1 MKTICSSIHTSI
13 TKLHLC
19 VSLLAIFLYS
29 FIYVQPWQHNHV
41 DIVTINPT
49 RIIMQSTII
58 NQVHEENCIS
68 IELVDDLSMPPRHA
82 KPEKRI
88 AWLKPRLKNSK
99 ILQSTVK
106 TRQFHDKIMRFI
118 SQDSDNNDT
127 KCKVVFFMTWISPNK
142 KLFAKRDLLSL
153 ESVFKA
159 HPRGCMVILSK
170 SMDSEPGWRLLEP
183 LVSQGYRVLAVAP
196 DFQLI
201 FSNTPAEVWI
211 KRLEAGLIDPG
222 TIPITQN
229 LSDLLRLVALYK
241 YGGVYIDA
249 DVVIL
254 KDVSSLRNSIGIQT
268 MENKSRNQGTT
279 LNNAVLIFD
288 KGHLMLLKFI
298 EEFVNTFNGR
308 RWGFN
313 GPSLVT
319 RVIYRRNRDKRIKV
333 NVLPLTAFYPVNW
346 RQIVDYFKKPILKN
360 ETNWAQE
367 QLNRVNN
374 KSYGIHLWNKV
385 SRNLTIEEGS
395 IIGKLILDH
404 CIICQDIFI
413 S

>member
-1 MKTICSSIHTSI
+1 MMKTICSSNSI
-13 TKLHLC
+13 TQLLLC

-58 NQVHEENCIS
+58 DQVHAENCSS

-88 AWLKPRLKNSK
+88 AWFMPRLKNSK

-106 TRQFHDKIMRFI
+106 TRQFHDKIIGFL
-118 SQDSDNNDT
+118 SQGSDNNDT
-127 KCKVVFFMTWISPNK
+127 KCKVVFFMTWISPK
-142 KLFAKRDLLSL
+142 KLFGKRDLLSL

-159 HPRGCMVILSK
+159 HPRGCVVILSK
-170 SMDSEPGWRLLEP
+170 SMDSKPGWRILEP

-201 FSNTPAEVWI
+201 FSNTPAEEWI

-229 LSDLLRLVALYK
+229 LSNLLRLVALYK
-241 YGGVYIDA
+241 YGGVYIDT

-268 MENKSRNQGTT
+268 MENKAINQGTT

-288 KGHLMLLKFI
+288 KGHPMLLKFI
-298 EEFVNTFNGR
+298 EEFAYTFNGR

-319 RVIYRRNRDKRIKV
+319 RVVYRRNRDKRIKV
-333 NVLPLTAFYPVNW
+333 NVLPLTAFYPVDW
-346 RQIVDYFKKPILKN
+346 IEIVDYFKKPILKN
-360 ETNWAQE
+360 ETKWAQE
-367 QLNRVNN
+367 QLHRVNSE
-374 KSYGIHLWNKV
+374 SYGIHLWNKD
-385 SRNLTIEEGS
+385 SRNLMIEEGS
-395 IIGKLILDH
+395 IIEKLILDH
-404 CIICQDIFI
+404 CIICQDIYI